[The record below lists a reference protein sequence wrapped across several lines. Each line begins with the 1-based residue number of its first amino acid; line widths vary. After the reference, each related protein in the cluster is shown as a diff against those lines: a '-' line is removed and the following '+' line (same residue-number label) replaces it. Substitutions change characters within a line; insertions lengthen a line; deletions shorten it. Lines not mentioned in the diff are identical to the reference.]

1 QQAPDQKSS
10 QGNTDLDA
18 LHSGRDSGLKHAA
31 ADVLRIKA
39 VSGAALAVLD
49 KCRQT
54 GSNPFHPSRG
64 PLAAILP
71 LFPRRVQLPIPLG
84 LNLLLMPGEHVL
96 WRDVADSAVQTHV
109 VVMLYVTLHQTPRI
123 FERQRRPGPN
133 ALPFEGFVPTF
144 DFAVRLRVIR

>member
-1 QQAPDQKSS
+1 MPLSPS
-10 QGNTDLDA
+10 IPN
-18 LHSGRDSGLKHAA
+18 GRP
-31 ADVLRIKA
+31 
-39 VSGAALAVLD
+39 
-49 KCRQT
+49 T

-96 WRDVADSAVQTHV
+96 CRDVADGSVQTHV
-109 VVMLYVTLHQTPRI
+109 VVMLYVTLHQMKCI
-123 FERQRRPGPN
+123 FERQRRPWPN
-133 ALPFEGFVPTF
+133 AFPFEGFVPTF